1 MRNPDEL
8 PKKKRWQQG
17 FAVIYL
23 VLVSMLSTTVFDDY
37 NVIIVATPTI
47 MVYILLYFLIGV
59 YVDKKSK

>member
-8 PKKKRWQQG
+8 PKKERYQQG

-23 VLVSMLSTTVFDDY
+23 VLVSILSTTVFDDY
-37 NVIIVATPTI
+37 NVFIVATPTI

-59 YVDKKSK
+59 YVDKKTK